1 MKKLL
6 LLLAVMLVSIAAQ
19 AWTVKF
25 TNPDNW
31 AKVYVWAWNGGTN
44 YTGGSWPGKEM
55 TKSGDVWVYEAEG
68 NPALI
73 IFNNGEGTQ
82 TGSLPF
88 VDNSTYDKNG
98 PVGVVIKPEVYL
110 TGTINDWATDN
121 ADYKFSTTD
130 DVNFTFHMDALPAE
144 TMVKIFN
151 GKDYL
156 SYDGTPESGVEYTLT
171 DTGMEGQIYFPTAV
185 TDITF
190 KFNVETNAAIITYNK
205 GDEPVITV
213 KVPDALYV
221 VGDLS
226 NGQWN
231 PTAAGTVALTKN
243 GNEFTGEFT
252 LIDADENCSYFSFLT
267 ALDDETSAKPWDGA
281 NSGDRYGAA
290 VANEPAIIGNVTPV
304 TLYAEGV
311 NASSAASWKVA
322 PGKYGVK
329 VIFGENAIE
338 MVLTQISSGVAGVEV
353 ADEAPVYFNLQGVRV
368 AEPQNGVYVVRRG
381 AKVSKEMIRK

>member
-1 MKKLL
+1 
-6 LLLAVMLVSIAAQ
+6 
-19 AWTVKF
+19 
-25 TNPDNW
+25 
-31 AKVYVWAWNGGTN
+31 
-44 YTGGSWPGKEM
+44 M

-82 TGSLPF
+82 TGTLPF

-144 TMVKIFN
+144 TRVKIFN
-151 GKDYL
+151 GKGYL

-252 LIDADENCSYFSFLT
+252 LIDAYENCSYFSFLT

-311 NASSAASWKVA
+311 NASSAASWEVA